1 MEETQ
6 DEGKAILAALHGAVD
21 ITFESPVPTG
31 ELLGQ
36 AGYPITVRKN
46 VRKSLRQLIDEV
58 ASTYEQLYTANKIDL
73 IYWKDIQI
81 RIKNLNFIQDDTHAE
96 SKFATICNTLG
107 CRRIKLVNT
116 APEVYG
122 LYPSSRF
129 DICTTG
135 KARYDLI
142 YRLIQEPYKAIMYL
156 QSRSSEMRDYLQV
169 EHFVLLYER
178 CLDILGRNWKSAV
191 EDKHQTCSLSP
202 EHIAATTVL
211 KGFSGFWTPKLSY
224 TFQERD
230 IINQYYNCLEY
241 DAPDYEIDEDK
252 LMIVPIRYDLVALFD
267 EDGPY
272 DITSEAYDPE

>member
-6 DEGKAILAALHGAVD
+6 DDGKAILASVFGAVD
-21 ITFESPVPTG
+21 ITFEPPVPTG

-36 AGYPITVRKN
+36 AGYPITVRKD

-58 ASTYEQLYTANKIDL
+58 ARIYEQLYNADKIDL

-116 APEVYG
+116 TPEVYG

-142 YRLIQEPYKAIMYL
+142 YQLMQEPYKAIMYL
-156 QSRSSEMRDYLQV
+156 QSRDPDLNDYLQV
-169 EHFVLLYER
+169 EHFVQLYER
-178 CLDILGRNWKSAV
+178 CLDIREGYWKAAV
-191 EDKHQTCSLSP
+191 EDKHHSRILKP
-202 EHIAATTVL
+202 EDIAASTIL
-211 KGFSGFWTPKLSY
+211 KGFSGFWTTKLSY
-224 TFQERD
+224 TYRERD
-230 IINQYYNCLEY
+230 IIEQYSSCLEC

-252 LMIVPIRYDLVALFD
+252 IMIVPIRYDLAALFD

>member
-1 MEETQ
+1 MEDTQ
-6 DEGKAILAALHGAVD
+6 DEGKAILASLFGAVD
-21 ITFESPVPTG
+21 ITFEPPVPTG

-58 ASTYEQLYTANKIDL
+58 ARIYEQLYKENKIDL

-96 SKFATICNTLG
+96 SKFATVCNTLG

-116 APEVYG
+116 SPTVYG

-142 YRLIQEPYKAIMYL
+142 YQLMQEPYKAIMYL
-156 QSRSSEMRDYLQV
+156 QSRSSEMKEYLQM
-169 EHFVLLYER
+169 EHFVYLYER
-178 CLDILGRNWKSAV
+178 RLDIWEREWKAAV
-191 EDKHQTCSLSP
+191 EDKHHSRILKP

-211 KGFSGFWTPKLSY
+211 KGFSGFWSPKSFTY
-224 TFQERD
+224 MERD

-252 LMIVPIRYDLVALFD
+252 LMIVPIRYDLAALFD

>member
-6 DEGKAILAALHGAVD
+6 DEGKAILAAIHGAVD
-21 ITFESPVPTG
+21 ITFEPPVPTG

-36 AGYPITVRKN
+36 TGYPITIRKD

-58 ASTYEQLYTANKIDL
+58 ARIYEQLYRENKIDL

-81 RIKNLNFIQDDTHAE
+81 RVKNLNFIQDDIHAE
-96 SKFATICNTLG
+96 SKFATICSTLG

-116 APEVYG
+116 APIVYG
-122 LYPSSRF
+122 MYPSSRF

-142 YRLIQEPYKAIMYL
+142 YQLMQEPYKAIMYL
-156 QSRSSEMRDYLQV
+156 QSRSSEMKDYLQV
-169 EHFVLLYER
+169 EHFVRLYER
-178 CLDILGRNWKSAV
+178 CLDIREGYWKDAV
-191 EDKHQTCSLSP
+191 EDKQHSRILKP
-202 EHIAATTVL
+202 EDIAATTVL
-211 KGFSGFWTPKLSY
+211 KGFSGFWSPKSFTY
-224 TFQERD
+224 MERD
-230 IINQYYNCLEY
+230 VINQYYNCLEY

-252 LMIVPIRYDLVALFD
+252 LMIVPIRYDLAALFD

-272 DITSEAYDPE
+272 DITSEAYDQK